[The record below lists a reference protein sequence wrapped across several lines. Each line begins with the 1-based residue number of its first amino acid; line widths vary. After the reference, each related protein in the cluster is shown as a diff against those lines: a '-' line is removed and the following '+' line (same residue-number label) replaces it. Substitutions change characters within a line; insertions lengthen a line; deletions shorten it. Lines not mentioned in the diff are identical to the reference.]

1 MPTVGSWCELD
12 VICSAITALIQ
23 WTSPC
28 VGFWLCTPP
37 TGIVPINAIAKR
49 EFKLLSK
56 KVKPTTTAAAAKQSF
71 NLIEL
76 FWDNVWKMTVNVCF
90 FCFLLFV
97 RLFVIILFIYLTVAI
112 HSRFT
117 VDDAD
122 VVVVTIAVRLSSF
135 PICVELPLCG
145 CGLVIW
151 LFPLFT
157 ELLLLF
163 VSELLL
169 LSPFRLFSVTLQG
182 NDGAA
187 DFYFYTIQRRK
198 EKSNDISLANPL
210 ILNWLR
216 FRKWKKIINFS
227 NETRKQTNKTYHF
240 CTLFNALN
248 NPKWNWCL

>member
-1 MPTVGSWCELD
+1 MKNDSE
-12 VICSAITALIQ
+12 
-23 WTSPC
+23 C
-28 VGFWLCTPP
+28 VYFC
-37 TGIVPINAIAKR
+37 
-49 EFKLLSK
+49 
-56 KVKPTTTAAAAKQSF
+56 
-71 NLIEL
+71 
-76 FWDNVWKMTVNVCF
+76 
-90 FCFLLFV
+90 CFLLFV
-97 RLFVIILFIYLTVAI
+97 RLFVIILFIYLTFSIVLY
-112 HSRFT
+112 SRFT

-169 LSPFRLFSVTLQG
+169 LSPFKLFSATLQG

-187 DFYFYTIQRRK
+187 DFYFYKIQRRK
-198 EKSNDISLANPL
+198 EKNNDILLANPL

-216 FRKWKKIINFS
+216 FSKWKENHEFFQWKKIT
-227 NETRKQTNKTYHF
+227 NEKTYQF
-240 CTLFNALN
+240 CTLFNVLN